1 MTLSVCDESRSE
13 AIIKLIKKS
22 DRDNLF
28 YPRLDL
34 SLTEDDPPHINS
46 IRITAI
52 KTNNS
57 LEHKKKCCVLRGR
70 HSSFP
75 FDERINIA

>member
-13 AIIKLIKKS
+13 ATIKLIKKS

-46 IRITAI
+46 IRMTAI
-52 KTNNS
+52 KMNNTRNMKRNVAFS
-57 LEHKKKCCVLRGR
+57 AGATRPFLSMEH
-70 HSSFP
+70 
-75 FDERINIA
+75 